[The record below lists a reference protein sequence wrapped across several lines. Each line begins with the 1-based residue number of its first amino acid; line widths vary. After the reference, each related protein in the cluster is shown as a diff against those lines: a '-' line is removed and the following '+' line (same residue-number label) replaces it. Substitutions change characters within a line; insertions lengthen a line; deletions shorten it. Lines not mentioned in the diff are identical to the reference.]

1 MINKWD
7 GVRSMSPEEAQL
19 IVNIA
24 EAVGIKV
31 YSSSTKDF
39 SAIFYDGG
47 VLSGTNSQHNLVNW
61 LTFKQ
66 FINKMVTK
74 EPKFKHGQKFLDKN
88 GIEWRLNENANDRWS
103 LETVTVINCGYGD
116 VTESKLNGLQPG
128 LVPII

>member
-74 EPKFKHGQKFLDKN
+74 VF
-88 GIEWRLNENANDRWS
+88 R
-103 LETVTVINCGYGD
+103 
-116 VTESKLNGLQPG
+116 
-128 LVPII
+128 

>member
-1 MINKWD
+1 MISKWD
-7 GVRSMSPEEAQL
+7 GVRVTPEEAQ
-19 IVNIA
+19 IVVNIA
-24 EAVGIKV
+24 EAVGLKV
-31 YSSSTKDF
+31 CSPETKGY
-39 SAIFYDGG
+39 SAIYYDGEILAG
-47 VLSGTNSQHNLVNW
+47 ANPQHSLINW

-74 EPKFKHGQKFLDKN
+74 EPKFQHGQKFKDKN
-88 GIEWRLNENANDRWS
+88 GIEWRLNKNANDRWS